1 MFEQLI
7 GWASAAVIVW
17 VIAEAI
23 LHERGTCVARVVRR
37 AGSAPT
43 WSFHRLETAMRFLS
57 GGRRRLKR
65 WENGGKTTAPAV
77 MPGAPRGETW
87 PGAPVGTEATQRRN

>member
-7 GWASAAVIVW
+7 GWSSAAIIVW
-17 VIAEAI
+17 VFVEAI

-43 WSFHRLETAMRFLS
+43 WRLHRLETAMRILS
-57 GGRRRLKR
+57 VGRRRLERLKNNDFGR
-65 WENGGKTTAPAV
+65 GAWRRDPNGWARNTGRAGGNTAKES
-77 MPGAPRGETW
+77 MR
-87 PGAPVGTEATQRRN
+87 